1 MKNGKEMKFKNLILN
16 NFALKILAVLLAVAI
31 WVVIVNIDNPSR
43 TTTISGIQVVLQNE
57 DELIN
62 KGYTYAIQS
71 GAVIS
76 ISVKAPQTIVENL
89 EASDFYAYAD
99 LSELS
104 PTSDRTPIKVKCQ
117 KNEVANQV
125 DIVSLKTEY
134 VKLSIDNKLTK
145 DVAIQAEY
153 TGNPASGYVV
163 GECHVSPTTVTVTG
177 AETVVNQIETAK
189 VTYNISNM
197 TQSISEEAKITFY
210 DKDGKEV
217 KSDLLN
223 LSRNTAKI
231 NIEIDPTK
239 KVNINYAI
247 TGSPAEGYIISEVEN
262 SLEYVTVAANKSILD
277 KITSIDIPAEYIKT
291 EGISEDTVLE
301 IPLAVY
307 LPAGSRI
314 VSSDKTLVLTVKVQR
329 ERKIGIPYEKI
340 NLSGSS
346 NIYEYEIIHND
357 DSLEI
362 KVVGDKEDV
371 EKLTV
376 DDFYL
381 TASVA
386 GKKIGKHEVRVTIE
400 DNELYSVTGI
410 YEITIEVTEK
420 KENEQTTASDENE
433 KTTDT
438 EETTEAE
445 SEAESE

>member
-1 MKNGKEMKFKNLILN
+1 M
-16 NFALKILAVLLAVAI
+16 
-31 WVVIVNIDNPSR
+31 
-43 TTTISGIQVVLQNE
+43 
-57 DELIN
+57 
-62 KGYTYAIQS
+62 
-71 GAVIS
+71 
-76 ISVKAPQTIVENL
+76 
-89 EASDFYAYAD
+89 
-99 LSELS
+99 
-104 PTSDRTPIKVKCQ
+104 
-117 KNEVANQV
+117 
-125 DIVSLKTEY
+125 
-134 VKLSIDNKLTK
+134 
-145 DVAIQAEY
+145 
-153 TGNPASGYVV
+153 V

-197 TQSISEEAKITFY
+197 TQSISEEVKITFY

-291 EGISEDTVLE
+291 EGIGEDTVLE

-314 VSSDKTLVLTVKVQR
+314 VSSDKTLVLTVKVKR
-329 ERKIGIPYEKI
+329 ERKIRIPYEKI

-371 EKLTV
+371 EKLTS
-376 DDFYL
+376 DDFYIS
-381 TASVA
+381 ASVA

-400 DNELYSVTGI
+400 DNELYSITGI

-420 KENEQTTASDENE
+420 KENEQTTASAENE

-438 EETTEAE
+438 EDTTEAE
-445 SEAESE
+445 SEAELE